1 MRTKELLI
9 ASAGALLLLGSCDVE
24 DSIYHTA
31 HPNQG
36 KIMLTTDWSHIG
48 EGLAIPES
56 YTVKAAD
63 FSTSMSGITG
73 ILGYKFEP
81 GNYDFYV
88 YNTAEHVTVDVTTAT
103 VASAAAPATQ
113 TGAFIHNTPGWFFSS
128 STEVSIEKD
137 KVHQLT
143 AVMQQQIRQLILI
156 VELTGDVADRVNA
169 FTATLSGV
177 AGAFDFENGIYSA
190 PSNVTLTFSEITD
203 GEHAGKWQGTVRLLG
218 VSGSLQMLKGKISFT
233 NQAPEVDF
241 DSNLS
246 SSLTL
251 FNNDKRNPLT
261 LGGTIVETPTE
272 AGFTSTIKEWDIVER
287 DPVTAE

>member
-24 DSIYHTA
+24 DPIYHTT

-36 KIMLTTDWSHIG
+36 KITLTTDWSHIG
-48 EGLAIPES
+48 EGLAIPAS

-73 ILGYKFEP
+73 MLDYQFEP
-81 GNYDFYV
+81 GNYDLNV
-88 YNTAEHVTVDVTTAT
+88 YNTPEHVTVNGTIAT
-103 VASAAAPATQ
+103 VASAAAPATE

-143 AVMQQQIRQLILI
+143 AAMQQQIRQLTLI
-156 VELTGDVADRVNA
+156 VELTGDVADRVDA
-169 FTATLSGV
+169 FIGTLSGV
-177 AGAFDFENGIYSA
+177 AGAFDFQNGVYTT
-190 PSNVTLTFSEITD
+190 PSNVALTFSEITD
-203 GEHAGKWQGTVRLLG
+203 GEHAGKWKATVRLLG
-218 VSGSLQMLKGKISFT
+218 VLGSVQMLKGKISFT

-246 SSLTL
+246 SSLAL

-261 LGGTIVETPTE
+261 LVGTVVETPTE
-272 AGFTSTIKEWDIVER
+272 AGFTSTIKEWEIVER